1 MKNKPNI
8 VYLLADQIRA
18 CSLPVYGDTQIETP
32 HIDRLAQE
40 GTVFLKRNRHRA
52 RLHSVPL
59 HATHR
64 TASAD
69 DRAPHQLRQNPTR

>member
-1 MKNKPNI
+1 MTDTPNI

-40 GTVFLKRNRHRA
+40 GTVFSNAIATAPVCTPL
-52 RLHSVPL
+52 PL
-59 HATHR
+59 HATHG
-64 TASAD
+64 TA
-69 DRAPHQLRQNPTR
+69 PTDNWASH

>member
-1 MKNKPNI
+1 MTDKPNI

-40 GTVFLKRNRHRA
+40 GTVFSNA
-52 RLHSVPL
+52 IATAPCL
-59 HATHR
+59 HALPFHDAYR
-64 TASAD
+64 TAPTDNRTS
-69 DRAPHQLRQNPTR
+69 HKLRQNSTR